1 MATQMGNDRGIGSAM
16 RAVPDLV
23 RMEQTRGLLKV
34 VIKQLGLTR
43 GIPIV
48 FGAVSGSRLKMN
60 DIVPCFFL
68 SMWNT
73 LGDREAVVSSS
84 RRLNF
89 NEFKDRV
96 LRLSNGLQELGLEE
110 KEKCAEVLYN
120 GNEFLE
126 LFFACSFLGSPMPQL
141 NWHLRPD
148 ELRIAINRAG
158 PKVLVFDS
166 EFTEKILSIKDELET
181 VKEYVVIG
189 GDGEVPEGM
198 HSYEDLIES
207 SQAIRPGSD
216 FILALNPYT
225 SGTTGA
231 PKNVNYFDAVSYL
244 FSSSVDAPSSS
255 FSEFLKLA
263 VMEFSFAYYFKG
275 DRIRDEVS
283 KNIRCLIPGPMY
295 HAGVIVGWIPFIIF
309 GGTVVPMRKFD
320 AEEFL
325 RLIEKE
331 RINWT
336 FVAPTMLERV
346 MALPSE
352 VRGKYDLSSMRAI
365 ICAAAPCPP
374 DLKRAT
380 NQFFK
385 EQGCCEDVFHEY
397 YGSAETMVTT
407 ALIPQDYLEEPSRIA
422 SVGRARCGVTK
433 IYDDANEDWC
443 PPNKEGRL
451 LTRTLMTVALK
462 YPGTPEKVRSSTM
475 MVDGLPWFDDGL
487 LGRMDEDGFIYLT
500 GREKE
505 LIISGGV
512 NIFPNE
518 IEEVL
523 VRNPK
528 ISDVGVI
535 RVPHKDLGEVPAA
548 IIQLKEG
555 VISSPDEIKE
565 FCKGEGLYGFKIP
578 GIIEF
583 VSELPRHVDG
593 KLMKR
598 ELEERYWEG
607 IDRIG

>member
-1 MATQMGNDRGIGSAM
+1 MATQRENNRGVGNAL
-16 RAVPDLV
+16 RAVPDLI
-23 RMEQTRGLLKV
+23 RMEQTRGLLRV
-34 VIKQLGLTR
+34 VMKQLGLR
-43 GIPIV
+43 NGLPIV
-48 FGAVSGSRLKMN
+48 LGAVSRSRLKM
-60 DIVPCFFL
+60 DEIVPSFFV
-68 SMWNT
+68 SMWST
-73 LGDREAVVSSS
+73 LGDREAVVSSDS
-84 RRLNF
+84 RLTF
-89 NEFKDRV
+89 KEFEERV
-96 LRLSNGLQELGLEE
+96 LRLSNGLQGLGLGP
-110 KEKCAEVLYN
+110 KDRCAEVLYN

-141 NWHLRPD
+141 NWHLRAD
-148 ELRIAINRAG
+148 ELATAINRTL
-158 PKVLVFDS
+158 PKVLVFDA

-181 VKEYVVIG
+181 VEVFVVVG
-189 GDGEVPEGM
+189 GEVPEGM
-198 HSYEDLIES
+198 YSYDDLIVG
-207 SQAIRPGSD
+207 SQAIMPGTD

-231 PKNVNYFDAVSYL
+231 PKNVNYFDAISYL
-244 FSSSVDAPSSS
+244 FSSSVEAPSSS

-275 DRIRDEVS
+275 DKIRDEVS

-309 GGTVVPMRKFD
+309 GGTIVPMRKFD

-325 RLIEKE
+325 RLIDEE
-331 RINWT
+331 RINWV

-346 MALPSE
+346 MALPDDI
-352 VRGKYDLSSMRAI
+352 KKMYDLSSMRSI
-365 ICAAAPCPP
+365 ICAAAPCHP

-380 NQFFK
+380 NKFFR
-385 EQGCCEDVFHEY
+385 EQGCKEDIFHEY
-397 YGSAETMVTT
+397 YGSAETMVAT
-407 ALIPQDYLEEPSRIA
+407 ALIPEDYLEKPQRIA
-422 SVGRARCGVTK
+422 SVGRARCGITK
-433 IYDDANEDWC
+433 IYDDVKEDWC

-451 LTRTLMTVALK
+451 LTRTLMTVALR
-462 YPGTPEKVRSSTM
+462 YPGTPEKVQSSTM
-475 MVDGLPWFDDGL
+475 MVDGVPWFDDGL

-518 IEEVL
+518 IEDVL

-528 ISDVGVI
+528 IFDVGVI
-535 RVPHKDLGEVPAA
+535 RAPHKDLGETPAA
-548 IIQLKEG
+548 IIQLKKG
-555 VISSPDEIKE
+555 VNSTPDEIID
-565 FCKGEGLYGFKIP
+565 FCKGEGLYGFKVP
-578 GIIEF
+578 GVVEF

-607 IDRIG
+607 MDRIG